1 MKDERSKA
9 LLGKIIYRADEMIG
23 KNQKLFSIDAARRSI
38 RSRTM
43 HRDPFF
49 WHNGILSMAI
59 SEYQDVDQQSTC
71 TNNSKLLSKKYTIK
85 FVDDALFYYANFE
98 KLSRDDLDLIA
109 RYLREFE
116 RDPAGSILYRNYSP
130 SAYIDTLGM
139 ICPFLFR
146 YAKATGNHE
155 LARLAM
161 SQFELFFENGFDAA
175 SGLPYH
181 GYNVNKGQKD
191 GIIGW
196 GRGLGWMMLGLADSL
211 AWVESDTSEYKKLN
225 DMFGMISKKVLPHQ
239 RADGGYS
246 WQLQAQDGPLDI
258 SATSMIG
265 YSLARYSAIAR
276 TEENE
281 EALRRTEAYV
291 LSAIDARGYV
301 TNSSAEC
308 RGFSMYPQ
316 RYEINSWGQGFAALF
331 LIHRYRSRE
340 V

>member
-9 LLGKIIYRADEMIG
+9 LLEKVIYRADEMIG
-23 KNQKLFSIDAARRSI
+23 RNQRFFSMDAAKRSL
-38 RSRTM
+38 RSRDM
-43 HRDPFF
+43 SRDPFF

-59 SEYQDVDQQSTC
+59 NEHRDINPQLVY
-71 TNNSKLLSKKYTIK
+71 TNNSKLLSKRYSIK

-98 KLSRDDLDLIA
+98 KLKQGELDMVA
-109 RYLREFE
+109 RYLQECE
-116 RDPAGSILYRNYSP
+116 KDPAGSMLYRNYSP

-139 ICPFLFR
+139 VCPFLFR
-146 YAKATGNHE
+146 YAKATSNCE
-155 LARLAM
+155 AAQLAM
-161 SQFELFFENGFDAA
+161 SQFELFFENGLDTA

-181 GYNVNKGQKD
+181 GYDVSNGQKN

-196 GRGLGWMMLGLADSL
+196 GRGVGWMMFGLVDSF
-211 AWVESDTSEYKKLN
+211 AWVENGTSEYKQLN
-225 DMFGMISKKVLPHQ
+225 DMFVAISKKVLLYQ

-265 YSLARYSAIAR
+265 YSLCRYGMITR
-276 TEENE
+276 TEKNE
-281 EALRRTEAYV
+281 EMLRRIEACV
-291 LSAIDARGYV
+291 LSAIDTRGYV

-331 LIHRYRSRE
+331 LLQRYKSE
-340 V
+340 KI